1 MSEGETEGTHTSLE
15 SPIRHFTAPLKLDRL
30 ARWALVPTQ
39 PQFKATMPVQS
50 PSLDNKLAALLY
62 NSPASD

>member
-1 MSEGETEGTHTSLE
+1 
-15 SPIRHFTAPLKLDRL
+15 L